1 MGSSAHL
8 LLGCLLVATACGT
21 DPPEPTPPG
30 PSNLNLAIGTG
41 AADGMPG
48 FVPITDGQELM
59 LEPGAQGGFHVFV
72 NVRLDQEGVS
82 AVGDFPIISREARR
96 VATGQLVSKAQHK
109 VRLTAGG
116 ANFDTEKSIPLF
128 LCPTPIGIPVADE
141 MLELKV
147 EVRSTEDSAPI
158 TGTIRFLPRCP
169 GGDQNTFCQRICF
182 G

>member
-8 LLGCLLVATACGT
+8 LLGCLLVASACGT
-21 DPPEPTPPG
+21 DPPDPPPPPT
-30 PSNLNLAIGTG
+30 NLKLEIGTG
-41 AADGMPG
+41 AADGAPG
-48 FVPITDGQELM
+48 FLPITDGQELT

-72 NVRLDQEGVS
+72 NVRLDQDGVS
-82 AVGDFPIISREARR
+82 AVGDFPIIAREARR

-109 VRLTAGG
+109 VRLTPGG

-128 LCPTPIGIPVADE
+128 LCPTPVGIPVADE

-147 EVRSTEDSAPI
+147 EVRATEEGAPV
-158 TGTIRFLPRCP
+158 TGTIRFTPRCP
-169 GGDQNTFCQRICF
+169 AGDQNTFCQRICF